1 MLVMKVE
8 VKWGRE
14 EWDTFFLSCCS
25 CALSLHCYP
34 LPPTIK
40 SWCWS
45 FRCVSLSQDYCLL
58 LTNKILFLVSSCI
71 LLSAL
76 QPVTPVATF
85 FLVSHKSF
93 LCCSPSR
100 YIAWCSVV
108 QELNILF
115 KHLEIE
121 IIRMSESLGF
131 FYGSKNCGVDILTWT
146 PDPPSVLLQC
156 LWRSAGALS
165 RVFVMSS

>member
-1 MLVMKVE
+1 MPFLFIFAPFPPPLRADAE
-8 VKWGRE
+8 VL
-14 EWDTFFLSCCS
+14 D
-25 CALSLHCYP
+25 
-34 LPPTIK
+34 
-40 SWCWS
+40 
-45 FRCVSLSQDYCLL
+45 VSLSQDYSLL
-58 LTNKILFLVSSCI
+58 LTNKILFPVSSCI

-93 LCCSPSR
+93 LYCSPSR

-108 QELNILF
+108 QKLNILL

-131 FYGSKNCGVDILTWT
+131 FYGSKNRGVDILTWA
-146 PDPPSVLLQC
+146 PDPASVLLQC
-156 LWRSAGALS
+156 LWRSGRCFEQGICDEFLRLMYLS
-165 RVFVMSS
+165 YWI